1 MGHKGRDGGT
11 WGPRQKG
18 GSEGAEKQ
26 DTKDRTYGSEGMVDG
41 GEGEKDNEDETYSF
55 VSESPASTSP
65 DPRAQRCV
73 CLKARNKER
82 RGALGVRV
90 YMALGV
96 RDRVSTT
103 RRVRREGTE
112 ERKVEC
118 GELRWRKEPR
128 KEWVLMEEVECGVD
142 WDGNRAKK
150 KGESKHGE
158 RRTLFGYA
166 GCTLSTSPGH
176 PTENVRKRRDDRR

>member
-1 MGHKGRDGGT
+1 MGTKI
-11 WGPRQKG
+11 KG

-41 GEGEKDNEDETYSF
+41 GEGEKDNGDETYPF

-65 DPRAQRCV
+65 VPRAQRCV
-73 CLKARNKER
+73 CLKARNEER

-103 RRVRREGTE
+103 RRVRSEGTE

-118 GELRWRKEPR
+118 GRRIIGRRAIRWRKEPR

-150 KGESKHGE
+150 GESKHGE
-158 RRTLFGYA
+158 RRALFGYA